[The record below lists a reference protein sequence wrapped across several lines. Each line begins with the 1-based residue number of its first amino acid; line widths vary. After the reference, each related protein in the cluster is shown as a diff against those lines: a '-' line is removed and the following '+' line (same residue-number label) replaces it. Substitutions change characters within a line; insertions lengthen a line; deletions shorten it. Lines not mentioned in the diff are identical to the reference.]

1 MVPTGTGSF
10 HDLRYWQDL
19 GQTFRFAVASVTLE
33 LLLGLAIALLLNQPQ
48 RGRAL
53 IRTTSLI
60 PWALPTTVM
69 ALGWRWIFNTPYG
82 PVNRLFESAFGQS
95 LNALG
100 EPSLAWLTTV
110 YADVWK
116 TTPFVA
122 LILLAGLQTIPSD
135 LYEAARLEGAGLDL
149 LEKDHASLAASLS
162 RTGVDVS
169 FRAGL
174 RSV

>member
-1 MVPTGTGSF
+1 MTGLVAIPNDGANWTRFF

-60 PWALPTTVM
+60 PWALPTPGM

-82 PVNRLFESAFGQS
+82 PVNRLFESAFGHS

-100 EPSLAWLTTV
+100 TIMAWIPRCMPTSG
-110 YADVWK
+110 K
-116 TTPFVA
+116 QP
-122 LILLAGLQTIPSD
+122 LLL
-135 LYEAARLEGAGLDL
+135 
-149 LEKDHASLAASLS
+149 H
-162 RTGVDVS
+162 
-169 FRAGL
+169 
-174 RSV
+174 